1 MMMLIRGK
9 EMKEALYYEKK
20 NGRVQCYLC
29 PFECVVDEGKLGNCG
44 VRKNQDGK
52 LYSMVY
58 GKPVSVAVDP
68 IEKKPLY
75 HFLPGT
81 RIFSI
86 GTAGCNLHCQWCQNW
101 EISQAKAGELPEQEL
116 QPEAAVEAAIGAGCP
131 SIAFTYNEPMIFYEY
146 ALDIAKI
153 SRKKG
158 LKTVIV
164 SNGFVNK
171 EPLEEFCKYL
181 DAANIDLKSFD
192 DKFYRK
198 YTGAWLEPV
207 LESLKILKKKK
218 VHLEITNL
226 IIPGLNDD
234 MKKIEEMC
242 RWIKE
247 ELGEVPL
254 HFSAFFP
261 NYKMQDIAPT
271 SRKVLEDAKK
281 IGEKYLKDVHLGNV
295 F

>member
-1 MMMLIRGK
+1 MN
-9 EMKEALYYEKK
+9 EASYYEKK
-20 NGRVQCYLC
+20 NGKVQCHLC
-29 PFECVVDEGKLGNCG
+29 PFECVIGEGKLGNCG
-44 VRKNQDGK
+44 VRKNQKGN
-52 LYSMVY
+52 LYSMAY
-58 GKPVSVAVDP
+58 GKPVSVAIDP
-68 IEKKPLY
+68 IEKKPLH

-81 RIFSI
+81 KIFSV
-86 GTAGCNLHCQWCQNW
+86 GTAGCNLHCKWCQNW
-101 EISQAKAGELPEQEL
+101 EISQAKAAELEEQEAS
-116 QPEAAVEAAIGAGCP
+116 PEEIVEAAIEAKCP
-131 SIAFTYNEPMIFYEY
+131 SIAFTYNEPMVFYEY
-146 ALDIAKI
+146 ALDTAKI
-153 SRKKG
+153 ARKRG
-158 LKTVIV
+158 IKTVIV

-171 EPLEEFCKYL
+171 EPLEEFCRHL

-226 IIPGLNDD
+226 VIPGLNDD

-242 RWIKE
+242 KWIKE
-247 ELGEVPL
+247 ELGDVPL

-261 NYKMQDIAPT
+261 CYKMQDITPT
-271 SRKVLEDAKK
+271 TREVLEKAKK
-281 IGEKYLKDVHLGNV
+281 TGEKYLKNVHLGNI